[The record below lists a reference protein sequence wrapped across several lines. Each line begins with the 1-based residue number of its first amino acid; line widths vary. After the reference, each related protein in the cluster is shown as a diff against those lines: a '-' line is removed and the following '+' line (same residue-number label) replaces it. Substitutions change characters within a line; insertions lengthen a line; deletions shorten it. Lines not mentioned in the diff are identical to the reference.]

1 MRAQPKL
8 CPRQKKT
15 HKRKVDEKKILSAGR
30 ARSAPKEMEGASPS
44 TKTADALG
52 PYAGVLPWA
61 RVPDTGEVV
70 ILLGQERF
78 EPGWRDGGRWS
89 DFGGGT
95 EPAVDRDRIEAAARE
110 AYEETMGM
118 LGSRAEIE
126 TALRAAARADRLRE
140 ARSPKGASVFLL
152 EVPYDPML
160 PRQFARVR
168 AYALEA
174 AAARDKGSATGGHLC
189 ATPAKGYYEK
199 RAVEWVPARTLTD
212 IVNDALP
219 VAEMRARGLVP
230 PRDRGLLRDDFART
244 VAHLFPRVDAA
255 PAAR

>member
-1 MRAQPKL
+1 M
-8 CPRQKKT
+8 
-15 HKRKVDEKKILSAGR
+15 EAG
-30 ARSAPKEMEGASPS
+30 PS
-44 TKTADALG
+44 LGALG

-61 RVPDTGEVV
+61 RVPDTGEIVV
-70 ILLGQERF
+70 LLGQERF

-126 TALRAAARADRLRE
+126 AALRAAAEAGRLGE
-140 ARSPKGASVFLL
+140 ARSPKGASVFLW
-152 EVPYDPML
+152 EVPYDATL

-174 AAARDKGSATGGHLC
+174 ATAHDKTGTTGVRAC

-199 RAVEWVPARTLTD
+199 RAIEWVPAATLAD
-212 IVNDALP
+212 IVADAVP
-219 VAEMRARGLVP
+219 VAEMRARGLVA
-230 PRDRGLLRDDFART
+230 PRDRGLLRDDFVRT
-244 VAHLFPRVDAA
+244 VAHLFPRAGAA
-255 PAAR
+255 S

>member
-1 MRAQPKL
+1 METTDLSTRA
-8 CPRQKKT
+8 
-15 HKRKVDEKKILSAGR
+15 AG
-30 ARSAPKEMEGASPS
+30 
-44 TKTADALG
+44 ALG

-61 RVPDTGEVV
+61 RVSDTGEIV

-95 EPAVDRDRIEAAARE
+95 EPDMDRDRIEAAARE

-118 LGSRAEIE
+118 LGSRVEIE
-126 TALRAAARADRLRE
+126 AALRAAAQAGRLQE

-152 EVPYDPML
+152 EVPYDAAL

-174 AAARDKGSATGGHLC
+174 AAARDKTGTTGGHLC

-199 RAVEWVPARTLTD
+199 RAVEWVPAPTLASMVD
-212 IVNDALP
+212 DALP

-230 PRDRGLLRDDFART
+230 LCDRGLLRDDFART
-244 VAHLFPRVDAA
+244 VAQLFPRVGAA
-255 PAAR
+255 SAAR

>member
-1 MRAQPKL
+1 MEAR
-8 CPRQKKT
+8 
-15 HKRKVDEKKILSAGR
+15 LSTV
-30 ARSAPKEMEGASPS
+30 APN
-44 TKTADALG
+44 TLG

-70 ILLGQERF
+70 VLLGQERF

-126 TALRAAARADRLRE
+126 AALRAAAEAGGLGE
-140 ARSPKGASVFLL
+140 ARSPKGASVFLW
-152 EVPYDPML
+152 EVPYDAAL

-174 AAARDKGSATGGHLC
+174 AAARDKTDTTGGRLC

-199 RAVEWVPARTLTD
+199 RAVEWVPASTLAGMVD
-212 IVNDALP
+212 DALP
-219 VAEMRARGLVP
+219 VAEVRARGLVP
-230 PRDRGLLRDDFART
+230 LDDRGLLRDDFART
-244 VAHLFPRVDAA
+244 MARLFPRVG
-255 PAAR
+255 ARSTAR